1 MRVGFGMFAG
11 LVRLTLGSRG
21 RGARFDFELRRL
33 GQDTAVLVV
42 VGDEVDLEA
51 GAGIVTQL
59 SVYINRGYRT
69 KSRAYPLSIPEIL
82 FMV

>member
-1 MRVGFGMFAG
+1 MGVGFGMFAG

-33 GQDTAVLVV
+33 GQDTAVLVI

-51 GAGIVTQL
+51 GADSAVQL
-59 SVYINRGYRT
+59 SVYIKKGHLTRSRT
-69 KSRAYPLSIPEIL
+69 YPLSIPEIL
-82 FMV
+82 SIV